1 MKRQLNTIRGSTV
14 EIQSELA
21 ATDEHFA
28 NGNNYADFII
38 GQMNVKNMYADIL
51 PKGNDLTI
59 LDIGA
64 NIGLF
69 SLHVSDCAKAIYAIE
84 PTPAHFEILMELTE
98 AYSNI
103 HPQHLA
109 LSGEDGDITLYIST
123 ENSTMNSIANRYG
136 DQVTVSGKKLSSV
149 LDMLGLDYVDFIKC
163 DIEGSEMIA
172 INDETIGEVKDRVG
186 AWFIEAH
193 ATSTDNTHD
202 NRNTLKEVF
211 ERAGY
216 QTEYYEA
223 DGLRVFKS

>member
-1 MKRQLNTIRGSTV
+1 MKRQINTIRGSSV
-14 EIQSELA
+14 EIQSENPA
-21 ATDEHFA
+21 IEDHFA
-28 NGNNYADFII
+28 NGTNYADFII

-51 PKGNDLTI
+51 PKENGLTI

-84 PTPAHFEILMELTE
+84 PTPAHFNILSELTE
-98 AYSNI
+98 AHPNI
-103 HPQHLA
+103 HPQNLA
-109 LSGEDGDITLYIST
+109 LSGSDGDITLYIST

-136 DQVTVSGKKLSSV
+136 AEVVVSGKKLSSV

-172 INDETIGEVKDRVG
+172 INDQTIEETKDRVG
-186 AWFIEAH
+186 AWFIETH
-193 ATSTDNTHD
+193 NTSTGNTHD
-202 NRNTLKEVF
+202 NRNKLKEVF
-211 ERAGY
+211 EKAGY